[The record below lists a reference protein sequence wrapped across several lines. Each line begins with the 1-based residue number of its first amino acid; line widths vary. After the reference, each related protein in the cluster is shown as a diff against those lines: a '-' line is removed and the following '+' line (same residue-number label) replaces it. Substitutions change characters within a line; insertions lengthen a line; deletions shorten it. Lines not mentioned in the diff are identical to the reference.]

1 MMKHSQNTISTG
13 WGAALNLIAVSGFVA
28 YLFMI

>member
-1 MMKHSQNTISTG
+1 MMKNSQYSEFSG

-28 YLFMI
+28 YLFLI